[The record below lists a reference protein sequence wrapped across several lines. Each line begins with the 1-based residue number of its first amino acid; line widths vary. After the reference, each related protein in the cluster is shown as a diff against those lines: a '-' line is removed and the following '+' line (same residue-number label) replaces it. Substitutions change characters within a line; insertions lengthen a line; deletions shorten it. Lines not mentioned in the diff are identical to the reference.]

1 MNLVNLTPHA
11 IHMMNEN
18 NDVIFTIPRSGQVA
32 RCETRRV
39 MTGKIHITYDNDMGE
54 LYIATLP
61 INKTEYGQVT
71 GLPEPEVGTYYIVS
85 AIVAQAVRGQR
96 DDVLIVDD
104 TVRDESG
111 RIIGARALARM

>member
-11 IHMMNEN
+11 IHMVNMDNE
-18 NDVIFTIPRSGQVA
+18 IILTIPRSGQVA

-39 MTGKIHITYDNDMGE
+39 MTGKIHITYDNDIGE
-54 LYIATLP
+54 LSITTFP

-71 GLPEPEVGTYYIVS
+71 GLPEPKAGTYYIVS
-85 AIVAQAVRGQR
+85 SIVAQAVKGVR

-104 TVRDESG
+104 TVRDNEG
-111 RIIGARALARM
+111 RIIGARALARV